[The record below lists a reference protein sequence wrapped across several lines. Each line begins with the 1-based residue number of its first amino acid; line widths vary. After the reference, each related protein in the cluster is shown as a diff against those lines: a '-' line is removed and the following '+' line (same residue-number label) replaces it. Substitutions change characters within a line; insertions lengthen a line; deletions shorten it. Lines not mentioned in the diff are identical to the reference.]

1 MADFAGKVAI
11 VTGGSRGIGAAAA
24 KVLAGAGASVV
35 IVARDG
41 KAAEGTA
48 EAIAAVGGQA
58 CCLPC
63 DVADH
68 GAVEAMVG
76 ETLQRFGKP
85 DILVNNAG
93 VIEPIGALAQSDPA
107 AWARNINI
115 NLIGAYNVVRA
126 VLPHMLANGG
136 GTIINL
142 SSGAA
147 HRPLE
152 GWSAYCSA
160 KAGLAML
167 TEALARESAQS
178 ELRVFGL
185 SPGVIDTD
193 MQATIRASGIN
204 RVSEIPRASLAP
216 AEHPAAA
223 ILYLCT
229 NAADDLIGK
238 EVTLLDPEFRR
249 RIGLAR

>member
-1 MADFAGKVAI
+1 MAELRGKVAI

-24 KVLAGAGASVV
+24 GALAGAGAA
-35 IVARDG
+35 IAIAARDG
-41 KAAEGTA
+41 NAAASTVDTIKAN
-48 EAIAAVGGQA
+48 GGDA
-58 CCLPC
+58 CGFSC
-63 DVADH
+63 DVADY

-76 ETLQRFGKP
+76 ETRRRFGTP

-93 VIEPIGALAQSDPA
+93 AIEPIAALAHSDPA

-126 VLPHMLANGG
+126 VLPHMPANGG

-152 GWSAYCSA
+152 GWSAYCCA

-167 TEALARESAQS
+167 TETLALETAQS
-178 ELRVFGL
+178 GLRVFGL
-185 SPGVIDTD
+185 SPGVVDTE
-193 MQATIRASGIN
+193 MQVTIRASGIN
-204 RVSEIPRASLAP
+204 RVSRIPRSSLAP
-216 AEHPAAA
+216 VEHPAAA
-223 ILYLCT
+223 IVYLCT
-229 NAADDLIGK
+229 DAADDLVGQ
-238 EVTLLDPEFRR
+238 EVALQDPAFRR
-249 RIGLAR
+249 RIGLA